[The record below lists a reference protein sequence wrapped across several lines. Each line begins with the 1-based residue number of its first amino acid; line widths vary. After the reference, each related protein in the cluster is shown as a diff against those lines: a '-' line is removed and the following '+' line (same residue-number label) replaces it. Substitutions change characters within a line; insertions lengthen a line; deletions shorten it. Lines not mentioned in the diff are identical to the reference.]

1 MISRIYH
8 KICMCEHTCQRNG
21 PILIYHIIC
30 TILHVMVVN
39 LYKMTWNYFKT
50 TTSKSSLIIFLTCDV
65 KLYNLVILKV
75 QNNDRFENSVTCIMS
90 KDAYGISLSNT
101 SNNCIMVWE
110 THKQLILV
118 KGKSDLLFGQC
129 HEFYHMM
136 W

>member
-1 MISRIYH
+1 
-8 KICMCEHTCQRNG
+8 MCEHTCQRNG

-90 KDAYGISLSNT
+90 KDAYGIYFQQLYNGLRNSQT
-101 SNNCIMVWE
+101 
-110 THKQLILV
+110 THT
-118 KGKSDLLFGQC
+118 C
-129 HEFYHMM
+129 
-136 W
+136 